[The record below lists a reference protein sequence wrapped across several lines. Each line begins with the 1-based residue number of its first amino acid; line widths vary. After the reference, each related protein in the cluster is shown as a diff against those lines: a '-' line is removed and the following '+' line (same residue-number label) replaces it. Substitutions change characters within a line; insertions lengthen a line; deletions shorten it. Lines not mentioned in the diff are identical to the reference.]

1 MVAPRLC
8 VTLNRLIFLFLL
20 AAIAAPWA
28 LGQASYTAQV
38 RGVVADQSGALL
50 QNATVTI
57 TNDGTNISS
66 VTHTDDH
73 GQYILTGLRPDLS
86 LIHISEPTRLGMI

>member
-1 MVAPRLC
+1 MISPCLC

-38 RGVVADQSGALL
+38 RGVVTDQSGAVVP
-50 QNATVTI
+50 NATLTI
-57 TNDGTNISS
+57 TNDATNISMTARS
-66 VTHTDDH
+66 DDH
-73 GQYILTGLRPDLS
+73 
-86 LIHISEPTRLGMI
+86 